1 MAITSGRSSPD
12 SADEAE
18 FRDEQEDIEIE
29 AEDEAKAP
37 FGGSPD
43 DASDASFRV
52 KKLREEV
59 ARLRGEK
66 QEYMDGWQRSKADYV
81 NALKRFDQE
90 RIHERVRGMVKAVE
104 LLLPAFDSLER
115 AKEHG
120 EVPEGFAGIARQL
133 EGAFGTLGLTA
144 VGSVGERFD
153 PALHEALGTDAAES
167 EAQDDTVSA
176 VLERG
181 WRLGEA
187 LVRPAK
193 VRVAHFEK

>member
-1 MAITSGRSSPD
+1 M
-12 SADEAE
+12 
-18 FRDEQEDIEIE
+18 DEQEDIDIAPDEE
-29 AEDEAKAP
+29 ASPA
-37 FGGSPD
+37 FGGSPE
-43 DASDASFRV
+43 AKVA
-52 KKLREEV
+52 KMREEIMG
-59 ARLRGEK
+59 LRKEK
-66 QEYMDGWQRSKADYV
+66 QEYMDGWQRAKADYV

-90 RIHERVRGMVKAVE
+90 RVHERVRGVVKAVE

-115 AKEHG
+115 AKELG
-120 EVPEGFAGIARQL
+120 EVPKSFAGIARQL
-133 EGAFGTLGLTA
+133 EGAFTTLGLTP
-144 VGSVGERFD
+144 VGSVGEVFD

>member
-1 MAITSGRSSPD
+1 MATTSGRSSPD
-12 SADEAE
+12 PADEAG
-18 FRDEQEDIEIE
+18 FRDEQEDIEIAPDE
-29 AEDEAKAP
+29 EED
-37 FGGSPD
+37 GR
-43 DASDASFRV
+43 DAQV
-52 KKLREEV
+52 KKLREEI
-59 ARLRGEK
+59 ARLRAEK
-66 QEYMDGWQRSKADYV
+66 QEYMDGWQRAKADYV

-90 RIHERVRGMVKAVE
+90 RVHERVRGVVKAVE

-115 AKEHG
+115 AKELG
-120 EVPEGFAGIARQL
+120 EVPKSFAGIARQL
-133 EGAFGTLGLTA
+133 EGAFTTLGLTP
-144 VGSVGERFD
+144 VGSVGEVFD